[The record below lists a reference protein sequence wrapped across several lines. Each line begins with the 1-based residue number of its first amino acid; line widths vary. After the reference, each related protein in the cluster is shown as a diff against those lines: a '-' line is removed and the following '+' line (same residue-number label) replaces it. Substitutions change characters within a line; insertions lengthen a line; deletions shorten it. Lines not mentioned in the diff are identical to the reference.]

1 MVVGLIEINANKK
14 EIAINP
20 VQIIGG
26 KNVKII
32 IVTKQ
37 IVKMIRLIR
46 IIPFQILMSTFFF
59 KKNQLI
65 QIEKSNNKLN
75 EMLNE
80 VIKSFIDLKNPNPK
94 SNL

>member
-1 MVVGLIEINANKK
+1 
-14 EIAINP
+14 

-26 KNVKII
+26 KNVKTV
-32 IVTKQ
+32 IVKKQ
-37 IVKMIRLIR
+37 SEKMIRFIR
-46 IIPFQILMSTFFF
+46 IIPLQILISTFFF
-59 KKNQLI
+59 NKNQFI